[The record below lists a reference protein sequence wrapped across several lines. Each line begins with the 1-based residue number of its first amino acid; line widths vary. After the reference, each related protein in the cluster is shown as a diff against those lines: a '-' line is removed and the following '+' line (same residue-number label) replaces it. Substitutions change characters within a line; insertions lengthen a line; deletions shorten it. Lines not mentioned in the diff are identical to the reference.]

1 MPTTYARVNGAQPSA
16 LRETQ
21 RVNHGSS
28 RKHHRCLG
36 RKEGLAVGLRIDIL
50 RSLHPAGW
58 PWILLPSV
66 NPMMSDSIPPEQQA
80 ANQEA
85 GKRLREIRQKAG
97 MSQEDVSFAAEIDQ
111 SALSKAER
119 LGPQV
124 VSWQKLF
131 AIADALGC
139 LVEVSFRPK

>member
-1 MPTTYARVNGAQPSA
+1 
-16 LRETQ
+16 
-21 RVNHGSS
+21 
-28 RKHHRCLG
+28 
-36 RKEGLAVGLRIDIL
+36 
-50 RSLHPAGW
+50 
-58 PWILLPSV
+58 
-66 NPMMSDSIPPEQQA
+66 MMSDSIPPEQQA